1 MTKLFRRICRLEM
14 VATHTGST
22 LFRLSLIIDKIQVYF
37 FHMIGALSNY
47 ESNQTPWKK
56 RHWDII
62 QNHLVGKQSASQLAM
77 TFVAIKTI
85 FLIIVFFYLFS
96 PPSSTFLLEKKI
108 ISKGRRECPK
118 IKEQIPFQPCRQN
131 LLQFVSE

>member
-1 MTKLFRRICRLEM
+1 MRSLRDKIIQKNMLAGNGV

-56 RHWDII
+56 RQWDII

-85 FLIIVFFYLFS
+85 FLIIVFFTFFLLRHLLFS
-96 PPSSTFLLEKKI
+96 EKK
-108 ISKGRRECPK
+108 
-118 IKEQIPFQPCRQN
+118 N
-131 LLQFVSE
+131 N